1 VVDSK
6 LRGTLKTGTERVS
19 KTGAGQRTAD
29 RLNLGGGLGL
39 SRSQQEL
46 KRKQADGDSAEQVAE
61 ALLEGDDVTEK
72 GPSWFD
78 RASVRA
84 SVLAD
89 HTTTTVRG
97 REGE

>member
-1 VVDSK
+1 MCVQAATVVDSK
-6 LRGTLKTGTERVS
+6 LRGTLKRVS
-19 KTGAGQRTAD
+19 KTGAEQRMAD

-46 KRKQADGDSAEQVAE
+46 KRSQGGGVSAEKMAE
-61 ALLEGDDVTEK
+61 TLMEGDDVTEK

-84 SVLAD
+84 SMWQI
-89 HTTTTVRG
+89 TQQPQ
-97 REGE
+97 